1 METSSKNDPEGYDQ
15 SDGRGAVSLS
25 GKATE
30 TTEPD
35 KGSGQRDE
43 EGTLTYPA
51 GVKKENSRF
60 QGK

>member
-1 METSSKNDPEGYDQ
+1 MDTASKNDPEGYDE
-15 SDGRGAVSLS
+15 SDDRGDISLS
-25 GKATE
+25 GKVSE

-43 EGTLTYPA
+43 EGILTYPV